1 VDGRSLGSGPF
12 WVVVLAVLGISAG
25 GTLVSGRGATDVV
38 GVASGVATAA
48 SSATA
53 GSSDDE
59 ATSTAPRGFHR
70 DLALVNDFLSIAPM
84 YVTGEDGKVVLDDSF
99 TKDVNGADACETT
112 GRDEATFDRYLTCIV
127 KAKLGDRAKLRI
139 VIATLPDWINSNSR
153 WTFDPMLSAVQSAA
167 AVAGYHLT
175 SFYLPDWDPSARDPS
190 SPSQARGARALN
202 ESEPGAVLFRRW
214 VPRTDAQLG
223 HMDLL
228 LVLVVGESAIS
239 GVYKESMTAALDLAL
254 YWRSGNA
261 AEPVEILGP
270 SFSGSRTSL
279 RRTIVEV
286 ADRHGLE
293 KGGADKSAHV
303 PPIQLTSPNA
313 SANENRA
320 LRIRGLTAYRAV
332 VHDDETVLK
341 ALSTYL
347 GRLNPDWAC
356 GKGVALLKE
365 ENTAWGGGLRASG
378 APPDPDTDP
387 GSRPT
392 SAGDETVPGGPTPKG
407 WRACRSPCDMD
418 RQKPFECAVNIPF
431 PAHLS
436 RLRNAAATSK
446 TAKAVPFAPPQ
457 DAVKLSLEEA
467 RAPTDR
473 LPSFSPDL
481 TAANAEAMIKGIFD
495 AIARS
500 DVTAIG
506 VFATDKRDH
515 VFLAREITQR
525 TPHALQFTYNAN
537 LIYLHPEVSNF
548 VRGAVVAST
557 YPLYPRTQLL
567 TSFEGADA
575 LRQFETPGA
584 QGVFNGL
591 LTILDSPSGEPLTGR
606 MLDYRSPRVA
616 ARPGATDRAVPF
628 AEGDCRDG
636 NCPPVWISVVGRD
649 AIVPLHAYDANEPP
663 YVGLRIGDSPPYILP
678 VGTPANESES
688 RLDGRMSYARAP
700 SGFIIVLLGM
710 LAAVAWHVSSSL
722 SRSTA
727 LTREMLSRDDRPAS
741 GSRAGSVGPRPGLL
755 RRVARPSIRAAIARR
770 VALVRGRDRANDPI
784 EIERTIEYRAAFFAC
799 LVALLLAL
807 LWLGKLYWVD
817 LQPYFPAAAAPAYVV
832 MVVCAVVLIAMTAAY
847 SFWPSRYPRASREAR
862 RENALSFGAVGTLT
876 TLLFVW
882 PLLEGV
888 AAAPSDSTT
897 LAVTRAIITLLIA
910 LLAFVLV
917 AWPRPRLESV
927 AGYVRGRRIVALVG
941 LAAVASMAAFLCS
954 GHDEVDALLFADRG
968 KLLGSMVSPTT
979 FVLFVCAAVYWW
991 GIWTERR
998 LDLMLLPETSVGIG
1012 ELLGEQARRAGTVE
1026 TIAWASSRRARLWI
1040 MLPLIVLLLLWFG
1053 YRNSFTLESQSFNW
1067 MLLVASTSVLAMM
1080 LHALFDAT
1088 YFGNGLLRTLEG
1100 LGRRRL
1106 GRQFK
1111 RLAGA
1116 STGWRPSFR
1125 DVHLM
1130 DLAPFSERLDRIHA
1144 NLASTAK
1151 PDFIRVR
1158 GKVARLLRRLRI
1170 ADKVNPSASVS
1181 ASLWAQV
1188 ANTCETLRDV
1198 LSKPGMMPAGA
1209 RKALPQEERRALA
1222 DIEFVLL
1229 YFNALIVR
1237 DLVTKL
1243 LSGFSA
1249 VIGGLLLLML
1259 AHLLYMFQGRA
1270 FWLAVDWAALAVTTL
1285 LAMATLIR
1293 LERDRVLSELWGTTP
1308 GKFAL
1313 FGGISLRLIAYVLI
1327 TLLTMFAVF
1336 FPEVGGGLLEW
1347 LQPVQRALP

>member
-1 VDGRSLGSGPF
+1 MDGRPPSSGPL
-12 WVVVLAVLGISAG
+12 WAIVLAVLGISAG
-25 GTLVSGRGATDVV
+25 GSLLSGRGATDVV
-38 GVASGVATAA
+38 GVATGIGATVG
-48 SSATA
+48 SANA
-53 GSSDDE
+53 QSSDDD

-70 DLALVNDFLSIAPM
+70 DLALVNDFLSIASM
-84 YVTGEDGKVVLDDSF
+84 YATGEDGKVVLDDSF
-99 TKDVNGADACETT
+99 AKDVSGADACETA
-112 GRDEATFDRYLTCIV
+112 GRDEAAFDRYLTCVV

-190 SPSQARGARALN
+190 SSSRQHGMRPLN

-214 VPRTDAQLG
+214 VPRDGARQG
-223 HMDLL
+223 YMDLL

-254 YWRSGNA
+254 YWRDGSA

-293 KGGADKSAHV
+293 EDLTDKSALG

-320 LRIRGLTAYRAV
+320 LRIRELTAYRAV

-378 APPDPDTDP
+378 AQPDPDTDP
-387 GSRPT
+387 ESRPT
-392 SAGDETVPGGPTPKG
+392 SASDETAPGGPTPTG
-407 WRACRSPCDMD
+407 WRACRSPCDMN

-446 TAKAVPFAPPQ
+446 SAKPVPFAPPQ

-515 VFLAREITQR
+515 VFLAREITRR

-567 TSFEGADA
+567 TSFQGADA

-591 LTILDSPSGEPLTGR
+591 LTILDSPSGEPLTAR
-606 MLDYRSPRVA
+606 MLDYRSPRIA
-616 ARPGATDRAVPF
+616 TRPDATDRAVPP
-628 AEGDCRDG
+628 AVDDCRHG

-663 YVGLRIGDSPPYILP
+663 HVGVTNKDRRPYILP
-678 VGTPANESES
+678 VATPESESES
-688 RLDGRMSYARAP
+688 RLDERMSYARAP

-727 LTREMLSRDDRPAS
+727 LTREMLSRDARSAS
-741 GSRAGSVGPRPGLL
+741 SPRAGSVGPRPDLL

-770 VALVRGRDRANDPI
+770 IALVRGRDRANDPI

-807 LWLGKLYWVD
+807 LWLGKLYWVE
-817 LQPYFPAAAAPAYVV
+817 LQPYFPAVAAPAYVLIV
-832 MVVCAVVLIAMTAAY
+832 ACAVALIAMTAAY

-862 RENALSFGAVGTLT
+862 RENGLSFGAVGTLT

-882 PLLEGV
+882 PLLEG
-888 AAAPSDSTT
+888 APAPLDSTT
-897 LAVTRAIITLLIA
+897 LAVTRAVITLLIA

-954 GHDEVDALLFADRG
+954 GRDEVDALLFADRG

-1080 LHALFDAT
+1080 LHALFDTT

-1144 NLASTAK
+1144 NLASTAN

-1188 ANTCETLRDV
+1188 AGTCETLRDV
-1198 LSKPGMMPAGA
+1198 MNNSGWTSAAA
-1209 RKALPQEERRALA
+1209 RKSLPQEERRALA

-1270 FWLAVDWAALAVTTL
+1270 FWLAVDWAAIAVTTL

-1313 FGGISLRLIAYVLI
+1313 FGGISLRLIAYGLI

>member
-1 VDGRSLGSGPF
+1 MDGRPFGSGPF
-12 WVVVLAVLGISAG
+12 WVIVFAVLGVSAG
-25 GTLVSGRGATDVV
+25 GTLMSSRGGTEVV
-38 GVASGVATAA
+38 GLANGTGAPTGGANA
-48 SSATA
+48 ESSADA
-53 GSSDDE
+53 I
-59 ATSTAPRGFHR
+59 STAPRGFHR
-70 DLALVNDFLSIAPM
+70 ALALVNDFLSTGLM
-84 YVTGEDGKVVLDDSF
+84 YRAGEGGEAVLDESF
-99 TKDVNGADACETT
+99 ARSVTDPAACVAQRQASTVSRET
-112 GRDEATFDRYLTCIV
+112 ALDRYLVCV
-127 KAKLGDRAKLRI
+127 LKDKVASGRAELKI

-167 AVAGYHLT
+167 SVAGYHLT

-190 SPSQARGARALN
+190 SPSRPHGARPLN

-214 VPRTDAQLG
+214 VRGDPPRRG

-239 GVYKESMTAALDLAL
+239 GVYKESMTTALDLAL
-254 YWRSGNA
+254 HWRLLAGTG
-261 AEPVEILGP
+261 PVEILGP

-279 RRTIVEV
+279 RRTITDV
-286 ADRHGLE
+286 AERHKLRSRGH
-293 KGGADKSAHV
+293 AVRRSAAV
-303 PPIQLTSPNA
+303 QLTSPNA

-320 LRIRGLTAYRAV
+320 LTVPGLARYRAV

-341 ALSTYL
+341 ALSMYL

-356 GKGVALLKE
+356 GRGVALLKE
-365 ENTAWGGGLRASG
+365 ENTAWGGGLQARG
-378 APPDPDTDP
+378 AQPDLDTDA
-387 GSRPT
+387 GSRT
-392 SAGDETVPGGPTPKG
+392 SNASEGPIPGGPVQAG
-407 WRACRSPCDMD
+407 WRACRSPCDMT

-436 RLRNAAATSK
+436 RLRNVAATS
-446 TAKAVPFAPPQ
+446 TVSKAVPFAPAQ

-473 LPSFSPDL
+473 LPSFSPEL

-500 DVTAIG
+500 EVTAIG

-515 VFLAREITQR
+515 VFLAREITRR

-548 VRGAVVAST
+548 LRGAVVAST

-567 TSFEGADA
+567 TAFPESDA

-591 LTILDSPSGEPLTGR
+591 LTILRSPSGETLTGR
-606 MLDYRSPRVA
+606 MLDYRSPRA
-616 ARPGATDRAVPF
+616 AAQASADGGATVEPAAP
-628 AEGDCRDG
+628 DCIHG

-649 AIVPLHAYDANEPP
+649 AIVPLYAYDVGELPFVGAAPP
-663 YVGLRIGDSPPYILP
+663 ATIPYILP
-678 VGTPANESES
+678 VSSQESGADS
-688 RLDGRMSYARAP
+688 RLDDRTSYARSP

-710 LAAVAWHVSSSL
+710 LTAVAWHFSSSL

-727 LTREMLSRDDRPAS
+727 LTRD
-741 GSRAGSVGPRPGLL
+741 VL
-755 RRVARPSIRAAIARR
+755 RRGARPSIRAAILRR
-770 VALVRGRDRANDPI
+770 IALVRGRELANNPI
-784 EIERTIEYRAAFFAC
+784 EVERTIEYRAAFFAC
-799 LVALLLAL
+799 LAALLLAL
-807 LWLGKLYWVD
+807 LWLAKLYWVG
-817 LQPYFPAAAAPAYVV
+817 LQPYFPRAAAPAFVALVV
-832 MVVCAVVLIAMTAAY
+832 AAVALVAATAAY
-847 SFWPSRYPRASREAR
+847 SFWPSRYPRSSRKAL
-862 RENALSFGAVGTLT
+862 REKVLSFGAVGALT
-876 TLLFVW
+876 AMLFLW
-882 PLLEGV
+882 PLLESGTAWQLDTGV
-888 AAAPSDSTT
+888 R
-897 LAVTRAIITLLIA
+897 AVTRVVVASLIA
-910 LLAFVLV
+910 MLAALLVV
-917 AWPRPRLESV
+917 WPRPRLEAV
-927 AGYVRGRRIVALVG
+927 GGYVRGRRIVALVG

-954 GHDEVDALLFADRG
+954 GRDEVEALLFADRG
-968 KLLGSMVSPTT
+968 KLLASMVSPTT
-979 FVLFVCAAVYWW
+979 FVLLICAAVYWW

-1026 TIAWASSRRARLWI
+1026 TIEWASSRRARLWI
-1040 MLPLIVLLLLWFG
+1040 LLPFIVLLLLWFG
-1053 YRNSFTLESQSFNW
+1053 YRNSFTLEAQSFNW

-1080 LHALFDAT
+1080 LHALFDTT

-1144 NLASTAK
+1144 NLASTAN
-1151 PDFIRVR
+1151 PDFIRAR
-1158 GKVARLLRRLRI
+1158 AKIARLVRRLRI

-1188 ANTCETLRDV
+1188 AGTCETLRDT
-1198 LSKPGMMPAGA
+1198 LNNSGWTSTAA
-1209 RKALPQEERRALA
+1209 RKSLPQEERRALA

-1270 FWLAVDWAALAVTTL
+1270 FWLAVDWAAIAVTTL
-1285 LAMATLIR
+1285 LAMTTLIR

-1313 FGGISLRLIAYVLI
+1313 FGGISMRLLAYGLI